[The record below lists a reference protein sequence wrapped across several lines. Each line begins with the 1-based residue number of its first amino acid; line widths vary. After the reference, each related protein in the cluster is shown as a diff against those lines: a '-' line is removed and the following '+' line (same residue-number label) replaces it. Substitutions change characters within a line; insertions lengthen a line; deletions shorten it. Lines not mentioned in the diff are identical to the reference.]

1 MHVEIEHAPAGLQ
14 PGPRAT
20 LSVLRATAVLHAM
33 AVVLQPVLAGMYLG
47 GDVDAIGVHGGNA
60 GLVALLALTQMVA
73 AMGYVWPGGG
83 RLWPLGVSFAVV
95 MAEVVQI
102 GMGYSANL
110 PVHIPLG
117 VTIIVSQV
125 LLTVWVL
132 RSGAKA
138 PRTWGRRR

>member
-1 MHVEIEHAPAGLQ
+1 MQVETEYAPASVQ
-14 PGPRAT
+14 AGPRAT
-20 LSVLRATAVLHAM
+20 LSVLRVTAVLHAL
-33 AVVLQPVLAGMYLG
+33 AAVLQPVLAGMYLG

-60 GLVALLALTQMVA
+60 SLVTTLAFIQIVA
-73 AMGYVWPGGG
+73 AIVYAWHGGG
-83 RLWPLGVSFAVV
+83 RLWPLGVSVAVF

-102 GMGYSANL
+102 GMGYSSNL
-110 PVHIPLG
+110 PIHIPLG

-138 PRTWGRRR
+138 ARTWGRRR

>member
-1 MHVEIEHAPAGLQ
+1 MQVETEYAPAGVQ
-14 PGPRAT
+14 AGPRAT

-60 GLVALLALTQMVA
+60 SLVTTLAFVQVLA
-73 AMGYVWPGGG
+73 AILYVWPGGG
-83 RLWPLGVSFAVV
+83 RLWPLGVSVAVF

-110 PVHIPLG
+110 PIHIPLG
-117 VTIIVSQV
+117 VTIIVSQW
-125 LLTVWVL
+125 LLTVWAL